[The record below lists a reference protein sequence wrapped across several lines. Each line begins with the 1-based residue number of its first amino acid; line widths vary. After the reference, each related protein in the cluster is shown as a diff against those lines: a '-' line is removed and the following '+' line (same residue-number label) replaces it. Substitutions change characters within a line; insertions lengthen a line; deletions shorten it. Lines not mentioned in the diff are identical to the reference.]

1 MECDIRTFAC
11 IIVSDTLVLC
21 MYTLLI
27 YAVAML
33 KCTHV
38 SFNLTTTIL
47 FSMYACVSQPA
58 HTPMKPTHTLVILHH
73 LGFKVCVCVS
83 SSSSASYS

>member
-1 MECDIRTFAC
+1 VECDIRTFAS

-21 MYTLLI
+21 MYTLFI
-27 YAVAML
+27 YAIAMS
-33 KCTHV
+33 KCTPA

-58 HTPMKPTHTLVILHH
+58 HTSMRPTHTLVILRH